1 MDAKAGVGK
10 SVFKFDLE
18 ACATTQTNNVEA
30 PLGAGFIWKWFIR
43 ATGDGFFF
51 GLPVHKK

>member
-10 SVFKFDLE
+10 SVFKLDLE
-18 ACATTQTNNVEA
+18 VCATTQTNNVEA
-30 PLGAGFIWKWFIR
+30 PLGTGFIWKWFIR